1 ARAAEARWMIVLDT
15 TAESA
20 AEALFSEDFAGRILP
35 FDGDAARAFAAIA
48 AARRTSGRPI
58 TQLDAQIA
66 AIARSRSA
74 AIATRNTEDFDR
86 CGIVVLDPWDGTSRL
101 Y

>member
-1 ARAAEARWMIVLDT
+1 MIVLDT
-15 TAESA
+15 NVESA